1 MHRQFSVSV
10 PERKLP
16 SDRAMRNRFKELLTQ
31 RGPAAV
37 PKISVFPLISAI
49 RVAVTRVWKR
59 RHIDTGKCRA

>member
-1 MHRQFSVSV
+1 
-10 PERKLP
+10 
-16 SDRAMRNRFKELLTQ
+16 MRNRFKELLTQ
-31 RGPAAV
+31 RGAAAV